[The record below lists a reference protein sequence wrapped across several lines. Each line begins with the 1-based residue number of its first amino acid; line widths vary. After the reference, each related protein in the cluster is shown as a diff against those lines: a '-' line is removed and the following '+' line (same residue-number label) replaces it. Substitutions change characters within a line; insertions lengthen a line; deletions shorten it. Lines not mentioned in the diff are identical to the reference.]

1 MPPRARV
8 QNMAF
13 DSIRTPQI
21 PRGTDSWCPP
31 LQKNA
36 RMGQPPTTDLHS
48 QLESSKTHGDVERG
62 VPPAIGVT
70 GFLSQGPIASAPG
83 HHLITCERD
92 DSRRLRLKVKWP
104 RGIDLVEDRVTA

>member
-1 MPPRARV
+1 VVPTLAKKRKDGA
-8 QNMAF
+8 A
-13 DSIRTPQI
+13 
-21 PRGTDSWCPP
+21 
-31 LQKNA
+31 
-36 RMGQPPTTDLHS
+36 PTTDLHS

-92 DSRRLRLKVKWP
+92 DSRRLRLKVK
-104 RGIDLVEDRVTA
+104 